1 MKRRTA
7 RVGEEFSVP
16 LPAVAATGHQWELQ
30 SGGENV
36 EVVRRQNKNPG
47 MAMGAASTEQIT
59 LKPKKAGS
67 FVLQFGLK
75 RPWESEIAETATV
88 EVSVTG
94 EKQAKAKRA
103 AKKTPKAAKKGAK
116 RAQ

>member
-7 RVGEEFSVP
+7 RVGQEFSVP

-36 EVVRRQNKNPG
+36 EVVRRENSDPG
-47 MAMGAASTEQIT
+47 TAVGAASAEQIT
-59 LKPKKAGS
+59 LRPKKAGS

-75 RPWESEIAETATV
+75 RPWEAEIAETATV
-88 EVSVTG
+88 EVSVAGT
-94 EKQAKAKRA
+94 KKAKAKSV
-103 AKKTPKAAKKGAK
+103 AKKPSRSKKKGAK
-116 RAQ
+116 RAP